1 MLANG
6 AKIYYGTPSGTT
18 SGSSSISYTE
28 IPDLKTLPDLGI
40 EPELVDNTALSD
52 SVRYNEFGIGD
63 PGSWDFGFRYDNSGS
78 TASYRMAKSLDGTKK
93 AWKVELYDGTTF
105 TFEAVPHTRVTG
117 GGVNDPI
124 EFVMS
129 LALRSG
135 ITVTD
140 PA

>member
-18 SGSSSISYTE
+18 SGGSTTSYVE
-28 IPDLKTLPDLGI
+28 IPGLKSLPDLGI
-40 EPELVDNTALSD
+40 EPERVDNTALND

-78 TASYRMAKSLDGTKK
+78 NASYRVAKSLDGNKK
-93 AWKVELYDGTTF
+93 DFKVTLHDGTSF